1 VFPPVICFGRL
12 DALLGVGDLRRLL
25 APLAPSL
32 DRHDVLLMVRVRGET
47 ALKLNWH
54 FETV

>member
-32 DRHDVLLMVRVRGET
+32 DRHDVLLSWFEY
-47 ALKLNWH
+47 AEKQPLN
-54 FETV
+54 